1 MNNLAS
7 ECAETQICT
16 ICKTGKHCVE
26 IDENDVVC
34 PYIISYKNN
43 ACAFFEPLEAEKK
56 LIVYD
61 IGRIEKT
68 DKPVYDL
75 FKRCFD
81 FFVSLIAI
89 ILCAIPM
96 LIIGIIIRLDSPGA
110 AVFKQDRLGKEGK
123 HFIMYKFRT
132 MVVDAEKNGPQWAER
147 DDDRCTR
154 FGRFLRKTRLD
165 ELVQLFNI
173 LKGDMSFV
181 GPRPERECFYNKF
194 EQYIPGFS
202 QRLYVIP
209 GLTGVAQING
219 GYDLEPQEKV
229 IWDLKYIKSRSFLLD
244 LKVIFKT
251 VCVVFTHNGAR

>member
-1 MNNLAS
+1 
-7 ECAETQICT
+7 
-16 ICKTGKHCVE
+16 
-26 IDENDVVC
+26 
-34 PYIISYKNN
+34 
-43 ACAFFEPLEAEKK
+43 
-56 LIVYD
+56 
-61 IGRIEKT
+61 
-68 DKPVYDL
+68 
-75 FKRCFD
+75 
-81 FFVSLIAI
+81 
-89 ILCAIPM
+89 
-96 LIIGIIIRLDSPGA
+96 
-110 AVFKQDRLGKEGK
+110 
-123 HFIMYKFRT
+123 
-132 MVVDAEKNGPQWAER
+132 MVVDAEKNGPQWAEK
-147 DDDRCTR
+147 DDDRCTKV
-154 FGRFLRKTRLD
+154 GRFLRATRLD

-202 QRLYVIP
+202 QRLYVVP